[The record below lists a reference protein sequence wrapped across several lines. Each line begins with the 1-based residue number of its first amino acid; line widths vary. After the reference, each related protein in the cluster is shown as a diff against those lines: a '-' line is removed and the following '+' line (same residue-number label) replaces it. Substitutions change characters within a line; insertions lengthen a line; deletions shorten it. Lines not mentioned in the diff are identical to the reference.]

1 MKAKLNS
8 SMVLILLLFVE
19 VKKSNPQM
27 NIIDVTVLIA
37 AHLYPNC
44 FPMSKLIIIDNRIDT
59 ITKEF

>member
-1 MKAKLNS
+1 
-8 SMVLILLLFVE
+8 MVLILLLFVE

-27 NIIDVTVLIA
+27 NIIDVIVLIA